1 MFNLIHIKKF
11 YYFTLKRR
19 MPTCYLLTSKSL
31 LTIAVLLF
39 VYFITMDIIL
49 FGKARARGPFRTFSN
64 SPASI
69 ITNKTQPAMNNN
81 KILSVFAPLPVK
93 KIMMAE
99 VTHFIRSPLAEL
111 VEYAF
116 GFSELFPFV
125 GANVISFTHCVLSV
139 ISIKYLTHDSLFW
152 RQFGVCLFQF
162 RNFLDSFDGVIYR
175 AHAKKM
181 TYKSYYGSLGYFV
194 DAFSDVFGG
203 ICLIGSI
210 AIYFVKRPPPNKNLT
225 RCFKLADDIND
236 CESNLSSNSSSS
248 NCLYSANTS
257 SNEKSSSHASRTYY
271 NQINSQDKMSMY
283 KENSNS
289 SVFATKPVVLVTI
302 ALIGIRL
309 ALSALFWDRSV
320 HAYEDL
326 LDCMPKSELHQDLQV
341 QVLRS
346 VITLFIMFAWR
357 IFCAL
362 SLQDMLLTAIFI
374 DKTWEFIVK
383 SQYIGWILLIC
394 LIILTEL
401 HVTEVRSI
409 LTKTT
414 L

>member
-1 MFNLIHIKKF
+1 
-11 YYFTLKRR
+11 
-19 MPTCYLLTSKSL
+19 
-31 LTIAVLLF
+31 
-39 VYFITMDIIL
+39 MDIIL

-326 LDCMPKSELHQDLQV
+326 LDCMPKSELHQV
-341 QVLRS
+341 RK
-346 VITLFIMFAWR
+346 
-357 IFCAL
+357 L
-362 SLQDMLLTAIFI
+362 S
-374 DKTWEFIVK
+374 
-383 SQYIGWILLIC
+383 
-394 LIILTEL
+394 
-401 HVTEVRSI
+401 
-409 LTKTT
+409 
-414 L
+414 